1 MYLFFVKW
9 IFFLKKLLY
18 YVGFAC
24 RFTAQNTFIGGFP
37 NELPIYHSYHQSL
50 SQNEFKM
57 DLGLVASAKLFLR
70 KVARD
75 TGASVFV
82 GMHVRRTD
90 YAVWLKAKVNGRL
103 LSKRVSLKS
112 QKITFLNS

>member
-1 MYLFFVKW
+1 MNSFKNYA
-9 IFFLKKLLY
+9 
-18 YVGFAC
+18 GFAV
-24 RFTAQNTFIGGFP
+24 TAQNTFIGGFP

-103 LSKRVSLKS
+103 LSKRVSLKL
-112 QKITFLNS
+112 QKKNKNFKPLKLYSICRQY